1 MEEKE
6 EIFFPEDD
14 NLGAGQEEIEE
25 VEEDIAEEA
34 EEVEEATEAAPA
46 EEENET
52 EKRYMA
58 LFAEYE
64 NFRKRSVKEKENL
77 YADAVLSVTGQWL
90 GIVDNIE
97 RAMASAQNADENSV
111 ESIVKGIE
119 MIGKQVEDILNKLEI
134 KEIDAARGTAFD
146 PNLHEA
152 VMHIEDPDLGE
163 QEIAQT
169 FSKGYIYKDR
179 VIRHAVVQI
188 AN

>member
-14 NLGAGQEEIEE
+14 DLGAQTEEI
-25 VEEDIAEEA
+25 EEDIAEEA
-34 EEVEEATEAAPA
+34 EEMPEEAPA
-46 EEENET
+46 ENEENET

-77 YADAVLSVTGQWL
+77 YSDAVLSVTGQWL

-97 RAMASAQNADENSV
+97 RAVASAKNADENSV

-134 KEIDAARGTAFD
+134 KEIDAARGTPFD

-152 VMHIEDPDLGE
+152 VMHIEDPELGE

-169 FSKGYIYKDR
+169 FSKGFIYKDR
-179 VIRHAVVQI
+179 VIRHAVVQV

>member
-25 VEEDIAEEA
+25 AAAEESA
-34 EEVEEATEAAPA
+34 EETETETETA
-46 EEENET
+46 ESEENET

-97 RAMASAQNADENSV
+97 RAVASAQSADENSV

-134 KEIDAARGTAFD
+134 KEIDAARGTPFD

-152 VMHIEDPDLGE
+152 VMHIEDPELGE

-169 FSKGYIYKDR
+169 FSKGFIYKDR
-179 VIRHAVVQI
+179 VIRHAVVQV